1 LNQTKLLV
9 LTSLQNSYGTIT
21 ILIQKIS
28 NWPHNWV

>member
-28 NWPHNWV
+28 N